1 LLKNLR
7 NGYDLDENLIME
19 FLALVRNGPVLLG
32 VFTLMLFASNDWVVN
47 FRHQMMKL
55 TSTGT
60 EMLFCKFTIFAD
72 FLTNHFLNVFHVPE
86 ISATGKLISKSVPV
100 EKVGN
105 KLQSS
110 SEIFI
115 KDFICEMF

>member
-1 LLKNLR
+1 
-7 NGYDLDENLIME
+7 ME
-19 FLALVRNGPVLLG
+19 FLALVRNGPIFFS
-32 VFTLMLFASNDWVVN
+32 VFTLMLFTCNDRVVN

-60 EMLFCKFTIFAD
+60 EMLLCKFTIFAD

-86 ISATGKLISKSVPV
+86 IGATGKLISESMPV
-100 EKVGN
+100 EEIGN